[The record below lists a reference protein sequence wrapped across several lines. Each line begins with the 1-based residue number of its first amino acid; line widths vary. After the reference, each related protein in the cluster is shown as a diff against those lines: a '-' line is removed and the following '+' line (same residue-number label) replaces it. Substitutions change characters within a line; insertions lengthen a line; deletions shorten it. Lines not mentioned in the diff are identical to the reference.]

1 MENDVLK
8 TYIFVRNI
16 RLYTSI
22 NITVRRVAAEGK
34 RKVRTEEEEL
44 ASKSYI
50 SGNNHCEIYQKNT
63 YEVIVYL
70 LTHIFLSL
78 GYHSE
83 WGAKIGRI
91 RIKVRK
97 MCKQQWWFWLVVT
110 LVFLNTCTVAVEHY
124 GQPAW
129 LTNFL
134 GK

>member
-1 MENDVLK
+1 MS
-8 TYIFVRNI
+8 NI
-16 RLYTSI
+16 PK
-22 NITVRRVAAEGK
+22 NIT
-34 RKVRTEEEEL
+34 T
-44 ASKSYI
+44 SNI
-50 SGNNHCEIYQKNT
+50 
-63 YEVIVYL
+63 YL
-70 LTHIFLSL
+70 LIQLILSL

-134 GK
+134 GKLKKKSNKKM

>member
-1 MENDVLK
+1 MTTLMIDYIVLHNCQLS
-8 TYIFVRNI
+8 F
-16 RLYTSI
+16 
-22 NITVRRVAAEGK
+22 
-34 RKVRTEEEEL
+34 
-44 ASKSYI
+44 
-50 SGNNHCEIYQKNT
+50 
-63 YEVIVYL
+63 YL
-70 LTHIFLSL
+70 LIEPIIQLSFNVS

-91 RIKVRK
+91 RIRVRK

-134 GK
+134 GKLKVIIKSL

>member
-1 MENDVLK
+1 MILPNF
-8 TYIFVRNI
+8 IFQFDKFQSVKI
-16 RLYTSI
+16 PI
-22 NITVRRVAAEGK
+22 
-34 RKVRTEEEEL
+34 
-44 ASKSYI
+44 
-50 SGNNHCEIYQKNT
+50 Q
-63 YEVIVYL
+63 
-70 LTHIFLSL
+70 FL

-91 RIKVRK
+91 RIRVRK

-134 GK
+134 GKLKVIIKSL

>member
-1 MENDVLK
+1 MK
-8 TYIFVRNI
+8 
-16 RLYTSI
+16 LYFQFDKLQSVKI
-22 NITVRRVAAEGK
+22 PI
-34 RKVRTEEEEL
+34 
-44 ASKSYI
+44 
-50 SGNNHCEIYQKNT
+50 Q
-63 YEVIVYL
+63 
-70 LTHIFLSL
+70 FL

-91 RIKVRK
+91 RIRVRK

-134 GK
+134 GKFINCYLQIVIFYCPSHFII

>member
-1 MENDVLK
+1 M
-8 TYIFVRNI
+8 
-16 RLYTSI
+16 
-22 NITVRRVAAEGK
+22 
-34 RKVRTEEEEL
+34 
-44 ASKSYI
+44 
-50 SGNNHCEIYQKNT
+50 
-63 YEVIVYL
+63 YL

-134 GK
+134 GKFQKNHLISNVRIFDAVSNTVVLAL

>member
-1 MENDVLK
+1 MPINCLGSK
-8 TYIFVRNI
+8 TYFCLHFI
-16 RLYTSI
+16 
-22 NITVRRVAAEGK
+22 
-34 RKVRTEEEEL
+34 
-44 ASKSYI
+44 
-50 SGNNHCEIYQKNT
+50 
-63 YEVIVYL
+63 
-70 LTHIFLSL
+70 L

-134 GK
+134 GKFKKIML

>member
-1 MENDVLK
+1 MCLIE
-8 TYIFVRNI
+8 
-16 RLYTSI
+16 LYLNNSSRI
-22 NITVRRVAAEGK
+22 LSE
-34 RKVRTEEEEL
+34 KVKLPNFIHFEFDE
-44 ASKSYI
+44 
-50 SGNNHCEIYQKNT
+50 
-63 YEVIVYL
+63 
-70 LTHIFLSL
+70 FLSAIILIQFL

-91 RIKVRK
+91 RIRVRK

-134 GK
+134 GKLKVIIKS

>member
-1 MENDVLK
+1 MSNVLK
-8 TYIFVRNI
+8 YNCELYKNI
-16 RLYTSI
+16 
-22 NITVRRVAAEGK
+22 
-34 RKVRTEEEEL
+34 
-44 ASKSYI
+44 
-50 SGNNHCEIYQKNT
+50 
-63 YEVIVYL
+63 YL
-70 LTHIFLSL
+70 LMHLFLSL

-134 GK
+134 GKLKKKSNKKM